1 MENIIITFIGC
12 TAVLLLDSPEIN
24 SIFHYTLRPYVSC
37 SSFRSIASKESPYK
51 PTQHSF
57 VRRTSD
63 GRFFWIFGCP
73 MDIRSVSEWDVGRP
87 TDVQD
92 VIQIPPE

>member
-1 MENIIITFIGC
+1 MYPPKN
-12 TAVLLLDSPEIN
+12 TAFMCSLEKRNRVEFASSLNFPIN
-24 SIFHYTLRPYVSC
+24 SLMDLAFA
-37 SSFRSIASKESPYK
+37 F

>member
-1 MENIIITFIGC
+1 MG
-12 TAVLLLDSPEIN
+12 
-24 SIFHYTLRPYVSC
+24 VSGGRVGGG
-37 SSFRSIASKESPYK
+37 FVGRGGV

-63 GRFFWIFGCP
+63 GRFFRIFGCP